1 MITDQFGNR
10 GLDRHGPSGPGSDPD
25 NILQPDE
32 IDIRST
38 AQVGG
43 FGSVNAQAPPQNI
56 RQRPMYN
63 ELELQHSCNTTNL
76 DECNYNANCQMNS
89 QLYISDDDSAAIF
102 LRGLKKDAGPNA
114 PNEIYWRNKWPNE
127 DDDSDV
133 CGWTGITCDT
143 IDDRNT
149 GKEQTYVSKI
159 DIPARYLKDN
169 SSDSTK
175 TCINSG
181 NYTSVQNEWVN
192 KQSSRCQGLTIDEQ
206 CSDNMFCQWTTAP
219 NACYDSNNNTI
230 RLTNSRYNNPD
241 PTINEANCKQDGN
254 TWGPGEKPIATDGCY
269 DDNNNRYPSYNNS
282 DPEVNKNDC
291 ENDGY
296 NWELGGYKYKPITN
310 TTSENGTCSLD
321 RQYRK
326 LSGLNPNDDFS
337 SKTMDQILGDLNNG
351 RVADINIFD
360 NVTKDTRKDVIMN
373 QNNAE
378 IAVKGIVEETALSK
392 YFFSNENVNA
402 LQQTIRYRVYQK
414 TNEVVDYQSSN
425 ELFIIMRSVL
435 LQHGNFKV
443 SSSDILN
450 EILKLNKRVEVYAV
464 NEVASNVVQYKGY
477 LKDVEKLPVPMDRPR
492 YDDNGSRNRTY
503 DLSNHI
509 SPMASEGWQSRHRQ
523 ELLTN

>member
-10 GLDRHGPSGPGSDPD
+10 GLDRHGPSGPGSEPD
-25 NILQPDE
+25 NILQQAE

-43 FGSVNAQAPPQNI
+43 FGSVNTQAPPQNI
-56 RQRPMYN
+56 RQTPMYN
-63 ELELQHSCNTTNL
+63 ELELQNSCNTTDL
-76 DECNYNANCQMNS
+76 DECNYNANCQMNPDLLVS
-89 QLYISDDDSAAIF
+89 EDRDSVANF
-102 LRGLKKDAGPNA
+102 LRGKKKGAGPNEA
-114 PNEIYWRNKWPNE
+114 NEIYWRDKWPNG

-143 IDDRNT
+143 IDDS
-149 GKEQTYVSKI
+149 GKGEEKTYVSDI

-175 TCINSG
+175 ICINSG
-181 NYTSVQNEWVN
+181 NYTSIQNEWVN
-192 KQSSRCQGLTIDEQ
+192 KQTTRCQGLTIDEQ
-206 CSDNMFCQWTTAP
+206 CSDNMFCQWTSAP
-219 NACYDSNNNTI
+219 NACYDGSNK
-230 RLTNSRYNNPD
+230 LSGYNNADPD
-241 PTINEANCKQDGN
+241 VNRNNCQNDGY
-254 TWGPGEKPIATDGCY
+254 TWGPGETPIP
-269 DDNNNRYPSYNNS
+269 DD
-282 DPEVNKNDC
+282 
-291 ENDGY
+291 
-296 NWELGGYKYKPITN
+296 GYKYTPVIN

-321 RQYRK
+321 RQYRQ
-326 LSGLNPNDDFS
+326 LSGLNPDDDFS
-337 SKTMDQILGDLNNG
+337 GQTMDQILGDLNNG

-443 SSSDILN
+443 SSTDILN
-450 EILKLNKRVEVYAV
+450 EILKLNERVEVYAV

-477 LKDVEKLPVPMDRPR
+477 LRDVERLPVPMDRPR

-509 SPMASEGWQSRHRQ
+509 SPIAGEGWQSRHRQ
-523 ELLTN
+523 ELLTS

>member
-43 FGSVNAQAPPQNI
+43 FGIVNTQAPPQNI
-56 RQRPMYN
+56 RQTPMYN
-63 ELELQHSCNTTNL
+63 ELELQNSCNTTDL
-76 DECNYNANCQMNS
+76 DECNYNENCEMNE
-89 QLYISDDDSAAIF
+89 QLHISDNDHVANF

-114 PNEIYWRNKWPNE
+114 PNEIYWRNKWPNQ

-133 CGWTGITCDT
+133 CGWTGITCDK
-143 IDDRNT
+143 IDDPIT
-149 GKEQTYVSKI
+149 GEEKTYVSKI

-175 TCINSG
+175 TCINSD

-192 KQSSRCQGLTIDEQ
+192 KQTALCQGITIDEQ

-219 NACYDSNNNTI
+219 NACYDSDGITRLSGYDNADPDVNRNNCQN
-230 RLTNSRYNNPD
+230 
-241 PTINEANCKQDGN
+241 DGH
-254 TWGPGEKPIATDGCY
+254 TWGPGETSIPD
-269 DDNNNRYPSYNNS
+269 
-282 DPEVNKNDC
+282 
-291 ENDGY
+291 
-296 NWELGGYKYKPITN
+296 GGYKYNSLTN

-321 RQYRK
+321 RQYRQ
-326 LSGLNPNDDFS
+326 LSGLNPGDNFS
-337 SKTMDQILGDLNNG
+337 SQTMDQILDDLNNG
-351 RVADINIFD
+351 RVSDINIFD
-360 NVTKDTRKDVIMN
+360 NVTKDTRKDVIMS

-450 EILKLNKRVEVYAV
+450 EILKLNERVEVYAV